1 MIRWLAVLLTAL
13 VVSACTVNFR
23 SPKVAFSKVEKAE
36 RHNEEVST
44 AYNTSVF
51 RWPGFTLSV
60 AGTYSPGRKTH
71 LQPDAPEF
79 LFERSE
85 RSNYNLNIDAVREC
99 RASPEAARLLS
110 EALAKLW
117 DYSGGL
123 PSKGQVDIHII
134 GADVRVAR
142 YNMSL
147 LAGRKYYL
155 KYWTPCIDSD
165 ADAALFFAATIALHE
180 STHASLDMVDGQS
193 RDAFERER
201 IAVGAE
207 ACLYLA
213 VRSLDE
219 SFTQQHKQ
227 ILDRFNELQESQVGT
242 TRIELPSLC
251 KAWKSNISSVRTGH
265 RAPDFKDQDQPD
277 E

>member
-1 MIRWLAVLLTAL
+1 MIRWLAVLFAAL
-13 VVSACTVNFR
+13 IVSACTVNFR

-44 AYNTSVF
+44 AHNTAAF

-60 AGTYSPGRKTH
+60 AGTYLPGRKTH
-71 LQPDAPEF
+71 LQPNAPEF
-79 LFERSE
+79 LFERNEIGS
-85 RSNYNLNIDAVREC
+85 YALNIGAESEC
-99 RASPEAARLLS
+99 RASPGAKRLLS
-110 EALAKLW
+110 DALAKVW
-117 DYSGGL
+117 DYSGGF
-123 PSKGQVDIHII
+123 PSKGQADIHIV
-134 GADVRVAR
+134 GDDVRVAR
-142 YNMSL
+142 YNVSL
-147 LAGRKYYL
+147 LAGRKYHL
-155 KYWTPCIDSD
+155 MYWTPCIDND
-165 ADAALFFAATIALHE
+165 ADSALFLAATVALHE
-180 STHASLDMVDGQS
+180 STHASLDMVDGEP

-227 ILDRFNELQESQVGT
+227 ILNRFNELQESQVGT

-251 KAWKSNISSVRTGH
+251 KAWKSNISSVRTGQ
-265 RAPDFKDQDQPD
+265 RAPASKDEPD

>member
-1 MIRWLAVLLTAL
+1 MMRWLAVLLVTL
-13 VVSACTVNFR
+13 IVSACTINFK

-44 AYNTSVF
+44 AHNTSVF

-60 AGTYSPGRKTH
+60 AGTYLPGRETS
-71 LQPDAPEF
+71 LPPGDPEF
-79 LFERSE
+79 LFER
-85 RSNYNLNIDAVREC
+85 RGTSNYNLNISSGGEC
-99 RASPEAARLLS
+99 RASPTAARLLS
-110 EALAKLW
+110 AALAKLW
-117 DYSGGL
+117 DYSGGF
-123 PSKGQVDIHII
+123 PSKGQVDIHIV
-134 GADVRVAR
+134 GDDVRVAR

-155 KYWTPCIDSD
+155 KYWTPCVDSD
-165 ADAALFFAATIALHE
+165 PDAALFFAATIALHE

-219 SFTQQHKQ
+219 SFTQQHKE
-227 ILDRFNELQESQVGT
+227 LLNRFNELQESQVGT
-242 TRIELPSLC
+242 TQIELPSVC
-251 KAWKSNISSVRTGH
+251 EAWKSTISSEGRG
-265 RAPDFKDQDQPD
+265 RRSPASRDQLS